1 MIDGNGI
8 AEAPASG
15 ASTTGATGAAAGISS
30 VDWSKEKADG
40 TASVRSLA
48 LAKAAA
54 TRPRV
59 ACLSDFCPG

>member
-30 VDWSKEKADG
+30 VDWSKEKEDG
-40 TASVRSLA
+40 TH
-48 LAKAAA
+48 
-54 TRPRV
+54 RPG
-59 ACLSDFCPG
+59 A